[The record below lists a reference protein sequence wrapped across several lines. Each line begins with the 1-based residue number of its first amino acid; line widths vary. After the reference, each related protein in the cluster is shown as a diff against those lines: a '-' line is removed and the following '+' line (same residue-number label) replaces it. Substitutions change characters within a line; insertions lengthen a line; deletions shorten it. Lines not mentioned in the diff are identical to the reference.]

1 MIKALPLGEYVP
13 GNTVLHRAHPTWK
26 FVVLVAFIIFAT
38 AWPSAPWQAMAVFIA
53 AMVGYPVARVPIDV
67 AWHQLV
73 PLLPIMAFLGAF
85 SWWQNG
91 AARALTML
99 LSLLAT
105 VAAANLLTLTTTV
118 EELLD
123 ALDRSLAPLARVG
136 VPAELISLTIAL
148 TIRLI
153 PLMLAT
159 ANEVLDARKARGAG
173 FSLSAFGVPLVIRSV
188 RRAKMIGEALMARGA
203 VD

>member
-1 MIKALPLGEYVP
+1 MIKELPLGVYVP
-13 GNTVLHRAHPTWK
+13 GNTFLHRAHPTLK
-26 FVVLVAFIIFAT
+26 FCVLVAFILFAT
-38 AWPSAPWQAMAVFIA
+38 IWPSTPWQSMALMVVAMAL
-53 AMVGYPVARVPIDV
+53 YPLAHVPIEV

-73 PLLPIMAFLGAF
+73 PLLPILAFLGAF

-91 AARALTML
+91 AERALTL
-99 LSLLAT
+99 LISLLAT
-105 VAAANLLTLTTTV
+105 IAAANLLTLTTTV

-123 ALDRSLAPLARVG
+123 ALDRSLAPLTRIG

-159 ANEVLDARKARGAG
+159 ANEVLDARKARGVG
-173 FSLSAFGVPLVIRSV
+173 FSLSAFGIPLVIRSV

>member
-1 MIKALPLGEYVP
+1 MIRELPLGVYVP
-13 GNTVLHRAHPTWK
+13 GNTALHRAHPTAK
-26 FVVLVAFIIFAT
+26 FLVLVAFIVFAIV
-38 AWPSAPWQAMAVFIA
+38 WPAEPWQSMAVLIA
-53 AMVGYPVARVPIDV
+53 AMALYPAARVPTGV
-67 AWHQLV
+67 AWRQLV
-73 PLLPIMAFLGAF
+73 PLLPILLFLGAF

-91 AARALTML
+91 AERALTML
-99 LSLLAT
+99 ISLLAT
-105 VAAANLLTLTTTV
+105 IAAANLLTLTTTV

-123 ALDRSLAPLARVG
+123 ALDASLRPLSRLG
-136 VPAELISLTIAL
+136 VRADLISLTIAL

-173 FSLSAFGVPLVIRSV
+173 FSFAAFGIPLVIRSV